1 MIDGINNA
9 HGITPQ
15 ADKTLKKQGQ
25 AAQKDSA
32 SIFSYKGSEKVT
44 GTVTGT
50 GTVNIPHTSQVW
62 ENGILV
68 SESEGTT
75 PKRVE
80 VDYGRIDT
88 AALEGGEK
96 KLLDE

>member
-15 ADKTLKKQGQ
+15 ADKTVKKQGQ

-32 SIFSYKGSEKVT
+32 SIFSYKGSGEVT
-44 GTVTGT
+44 GTVTGS
-50 GTVNIPHTSQVW
+50 VNIPHTSQVW